1 MKKIYENETDLYLAI
16 KSEVF
21 GLMQSC
27 LDKATCEYFIKKF
40 GTGERFLKSIC
51 LLPLWFNES
60 FDKKVDLK
68 KYYFPLGCANLKAWI
83 AYTIYD
89 YIRDFK
95 ITGKKMVHTLSLA
108 NIFARE
114 SFIYLNNFHSEIS
127 TLFNTIDSEYLK
139 KYTVDISIEDLHKK
153 SIAIVSIPIIIL
165 SLRNNKKY
173 ITADIDFVKKAF
185 KAYIT
190 ARQLSDD
197 LDDTDIDIK
206 KGLNNPLICLM
217 KQGKSATEVRIIA
230 RKEIEKNL
238 ILTKK
243 YLCKI
248 NSFKEKLFSEK
259 YIVQC

>member
-1 MKKIYENETDLYLAI
+1 MKKVYKDETDLYLAI

-21 GLMQSC
+21 DLMRFY
-27 LDKATCEYFIKKF
+27 LNKATYEYFIKKF

-83 AYTIYD
+83 AYTAYD

-95 ITGKKMVHTLSLA
+95 IAGKKMVSILSLA

-114 SFIYLNNFHSEIS
+114 SFVYLNNFHSDIAE
-127 TLFNTIDSEYLK
+127 LFNTIDAEYLK
-139 KYTVDISIEDLHKK
+139 IYTNDIPIDNLHKK
-153 SIAIVSIPIIIL
+153 SIAMASIPVIIL
-165 SLRNNKKY
+165 SLRNNKKH
-173 ITADIDFVKKAF
+173 ITADIDFIKNAF
-185 KAYIT
+185 KYYIT

-197 LDDTDIDIK
+197 LDDITIDIK
-206 KGLNNPLICLM
+206 KGLNNPLICLI
-217 KQGKSATEVRIIA
+217 KQGKSTTTVRVIA
-230 RKEIEKNL
+230 RKEIDRNL

-248 NSFKEKLFSEK
+248 NSFTEKVFIKK
-259 YIVQC
+259 YVVQC